1 VIVDV
6 SDAFVD
12 STRIGVLVHVAQRVR
27 LERRGFRLVCDEPL
41 SPIMRRHRLDEMLG
55 IASTMEMGDEV
66 GWDHP
71 LAA

>member
-1 VIVDV
+1 
-6 SDAFVD
+6 
-12 STRIGVLVHVAQRVR
+12 
-27 LERRGFRLVCDEPL
+27 
-41 SPIMRRHRLDEMLG
+41 MRRHRLDEMLG